1 MVKGLDVFRQHFAG
15 FTDRYVLIGG
25 VAAALAMHEAD
36 LPFRATK
43 DLDLVLVVEALDA
56 NFGKHFWRFIEAGGY
71 EIRQKS
77 DGQPQFYRF
86 QKPSNPGYP
95 VMLELFSRVPDGLQ
109 LHAEAHLTPI
119 PVDETVS
126 NLSAILLDDEYY
138 EFILAGRHTSAEI
151 TWVDA
156 DRLIPLKA
164 HAWLDLSARR
174 RAGEGVDAR
183 NVSKHLNDI
192 LRLSQ
197 LLSPDER
204 VALPAR
210 IAEDLQR
217 FLAMLPGAAPD
228 LKPLNLGRTS
238 LPVLIERLREIYGL
252 GQ

>member
-1 MVKGLDVFRQHFAG
+1 VVRGLDIFRQHFAG

-25 VAAALAMHEAD
+25 VAAALAMNEAD

-43 DLDLVLVVEALDA
+43 DLDLVLIVEALDA
-56 NFGKHFWRFIEAGGY
+56 SFGEHFWRFIEAGGY

-86 QKPSNPGYP
+86 QKPTNTSYP
-95 VMLELFSRVPDGLQ
+95 VMLELFSRAPDGLQ
-109 LHAEAHLTPI
+109 LHAQAHLTPI
-119 PVDETVS
+119 PLDEAVS
-126 NLSAILLDDEYY
+126 SLSAILLDDKYY
-138 EFILAGRHTSAEI
+138 EFIVAGRRTSGDV

-174 RAGEGVDAR
+174 QAGEGIDSR
-183 NVSKHLNDI
+183 NVSKHLADV

-204 VALPAR
+204 VELPERVAV
-210 IAEDLQR
+210 DFQR
-217 FLAMLPGAAPD
+217 FLELLPEQALD
-228 LKPLNLGRTS
+228 LKSLNLGRIT
-238 LPVLIERLREIYGL
+238 LPVLIDRLRAVYGL